1 MSKSQGTFIEINLSS
16 LKHNFDYIKSL
27 ISKKTKV
34 LAVVKAYAYGSDPV
48 KIAAFLEKLKVDYFA
63 VAYTSEAVKLRE
75 FGIKKPILVF
85 HPQAEN

>member
-48 KIAAFLEKLKVDYFA
+48 KLSLIHI
-63 VAYTSEAVKLRE
+63 SEPTR
-75 FGIKKPILVF
+75 PY
-85 HPQAEN
+85 